1 VDPQRVQR
9 MEALVRRH
17 VPDLRLVEKVDSP
30 LMRLLGRVLQ
40 PINPDFM
47 DKYTT
52 VIGSTI
58 YLPCPKAEFPPDAL
72 AQTLAHELVHQL
84 DMQAFGPLFYVS
96 YVVTPLPVWRTH
108 RAYWVR
114 RGYAVDLMLAYHIG
128 GEARLAAVESWIR
141 GVFAGPAYGWMW
153 GGRSPAARFLKPVVE
168 EVRSGELQQRFP
180 YREVLEAWTNE
191 DVRGS

>member
-1 VDPQRVQR
+1 

-17 VPDLRLVEKVDSP
+17 VPDLALVEKVDSP
-30 LMRLLGRVLQ
+30 LMRVLGRVLR

-58 YLPCPKAEFPPDAL
+58 YLPCPKEEFPGDAL

-84 DMQAFGPLFYVS
+84 DMEAFGPLFYVS
-96 YVVTPLPVWRTH
+96 YLATPLPVWRTH
-108 RAYWVR
+108 RAYWER
-114 RGYAVDLMLAYHIG
+114 RGYAVDLMLALEIG
-128 GEARLAAVESWIR
+128 GENRLAVVEAWIR

-153 GGRSPAARFLKPVVE
+153 GGRPAAAGFLKPVVE
-168 EVRSGELQQRFP
+168 QVRSGELQQRFP
-180 YREVLEAWTNE
+180 YREVLEAWRSPPE
-191 DVRGS
+191 RAS